1 MTSDIRQKLKADRNE
16 LNLYC
21 IELNVTS
28 SEDLETIE
36 EYLNYILNSTDK
48 RIQSF
53 EIVDIEE
60 HC

>member
-1 MTSDIRQKLKADRNE
+1 MTSDIRQKLKVDRSE

-28 SEDLETIE
+28 TEDLETIE

>member
-1 MTSDIRQKLKADRNE
+1 MASDIREKLKEQRSE

-21 IELNVTS
+21 IELNVIST
-28 SEDLETIE
+28 EDLETIE

-60 HC
+60 H

>member
-1 MTSDIRQKLKADRNE
+1 MERKEAEEIK
-16 LNLYC
+16 LYC

-53 EIVDIEE
+53 EIRGSQILTDLP
-60 HC
+60 